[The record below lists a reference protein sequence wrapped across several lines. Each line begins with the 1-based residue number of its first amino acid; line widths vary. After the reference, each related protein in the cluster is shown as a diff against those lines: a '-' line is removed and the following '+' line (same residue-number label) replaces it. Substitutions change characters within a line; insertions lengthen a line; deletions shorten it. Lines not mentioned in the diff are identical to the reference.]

1 MTTTLKKLFGAPTV
15 TATERDLLETVRDSV
30 IPNPEALRE
39 RLAGL
44 NQQIDSAEREW
55 ERLDRRADAAA
66 FLALTPVAERLQTL
80 RVEATALPAAIGS
93 DERRRSAF
101 LALVR
106 MFDAVAAEVSART
119 YALLEHPPQDV
130 RERDAQLRA
139 LDQTTR
145 IHGRLAGRLAAIST
159 SPLFR
164 DPADAL
170 GTLRADLEARV
181 HELDRLRVP
190 GMRRPLEWP
199 ASLTELIEVVEDR
212 ERKTA

>member
-1 MTTTLKKLFGAPTV
+1 MLAKLFGGKATV
-15 TATERDLLETVRDSV
+15 S
-30 IPNPEALRE
+30 
-39 RLAGL
+39 
-44 NQQIDSAEREW
+44 NQQIATTEREW
-55 ERLDRRADAAA
+55 DALDARSSDPRA
-66 FLALTPVAERLQTL
+66 FLARQPVAERLQQL
-80 RVEATALPAAIGS
+80 REQAAPLPALIESA
-93 DERRRSAF
+93 ERRRTAF

-106 MFDAVAAEVSART
+106 LFAAVAAEVSART
-119 YALLEHPPQDV
+119 GVLLEHPPQDA

-139 LDQTTR
+139 LDQATR

-170 GTLRADLEARV
+170 GTVRADLEARL
-181 HELDRLRVP
+181 HELDRMRVP

-199 ASLTELIEVVEDR
+199 AAMTELLDAVENR